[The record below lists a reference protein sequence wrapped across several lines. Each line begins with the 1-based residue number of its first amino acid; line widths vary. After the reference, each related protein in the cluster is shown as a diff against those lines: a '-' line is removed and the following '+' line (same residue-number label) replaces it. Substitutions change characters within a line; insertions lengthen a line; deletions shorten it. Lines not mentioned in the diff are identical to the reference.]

1 MNNSQKDLQRLFNSL
16 SLANYGKSKKIK
28 LPFFGGYLE
37 MHMEFNNGMIDLI
50 SATSNVMGISSR
62 CDYFSIG
69 YTCPVGLARSARV
82 ALDHLN
88 LEGFSAIAK
97 LTKTSDEEVSLK
109 IAAQVQQV

>member
-1 MNNSQKDLQRLFNSL
+1 MNNSVSDLQRLFNSL
-16 SLANYGKSKKIK
+16 MLANYGSSKKIK

-37 MHMEFNNGMIDLI
+37 LSMEFNNDMIDLV
-50 SATSNVMGISSR
+50 SATSNIMGYSSR
-62 CDYFSIG
+62 SEHFSIG
-69 YTCPVGLARSARV
+69 YTTPLGLARSTRTAI
-82 ALDHLN
+82 DHLN